1 MGTLKDKLA
10 ACNGQV
16 QLVQG
21 TAGPSPTNPSS
32 SLPASLSSV
41 LSPFL
46 PVKGRVSPVP
56 WRVPQILPVLTV
68 TANEGQAARSTAEP
82 LSQALATAC
91 ASWCGEGSTAQSPTL
106 LPATSSYVSNFQPSL
121 SKEASGSHEKASHDA
136 SSRKGQPAG
145 RHEGS

>member
-1 MGTLKDKLA
+1 MGTLNDKLA

-16 QLVQG
+16 QLAQG

-46 PVKGRVSPVP
+46 PVKASVSPVP
-56 WRVPQILPVLTV
+56 WRVPQTLPVLTV

-91 ASWCGEGSTAQSPTL
+91 GSRCGEGSTRAGSNLTPSYTRLCTQCPTL
-106 LPATSSYVSNFQPSL
+106 T
-121 SKEASGSHEKASHDA
+121 
-136 SSRKGQPAG
+136 
-145 RHEGS
+145 